1 MKTRLGVLLL
11 FLLLSPIGYLSSQT
25 VTINKTETVKKII
38 KEIEKRTGKSFVF
51 HIDDVDLDRR
61 VTINAKN
68 QPLEKVLDNLF
79 PKQHY
84 RVEIKKDHIIVARK
98 KKLLNLISG
107 KIIDSQGQPL
117 IGVSILSME
126 DEIGTVSDIDGH
138 FSINANLGDELE
150 FSYIGYQKQKVKVSK
165 QTGIVITMQEDH
177 QLLDE
182 VVVIGYGSQKK
193 ANLTG
198 AVGYIGGDKLED
210 RPVASLGQA
219 LQGAIPNM
227 NISFGTGKPGETTNI
242 NIRGAGS
249 INGND
254 SPLVLIDG
262 VEGSIDNIN
271 PRDVESISV
280 LKDASS
286 AAIYGARAA
295 FGVILVTTKSA
306 EEGKVRITYNGRYSF
321 SKQTTSTDFVTTG
334 YDAAVMVD
342 EFMRSH
348 HGAKFTFY
356 DSEDMEQLKARRY
369 DVTEHPDRP
378 WVVEKNGQY
387 MYYGNFDWY
396 DYLFD
401 VSRPTWNHNISIMG
415 GNKKVNYNVSGSYYN
430 QRGIYRS
437 EDYPDRH
444 KDYNLRARLNAEVT
458 SWLDFSFTS
467 SLNAKKYY
475 WSPGLNTGDNIAFCT
490 FYALPFYVPKNPD
503 GTNVLYTQVAPE
515 GPAGGVHFMARE
527 GKSFGNNKQKTF
539 LNTANIALK
548 LYKGLT
554 LNANYSYRYYNQDMV
569 TRTVVGQYSRVP
581 GKVEIADNDLF
592 KNKLRQTIHTDYL
605 HTVDVFANYENSF
618 GGHHIRAVVGAN
630 YESYYRKRIYATK
643 LNIQSDVLND
653 FNLGDNTKVTLGGEN
668 DAGQREYAL
677 LGFFGRLG
685 YDYKGKYLAEFNIR
699 RDATSRFPRKDRA
712 GWFPSVSLGWRAS
725 EESFFESVKGVIS
738 NLKIRGSYGVLGNQK
753 IDEYY
758 PYVQT
763 MKVFPMDNYI
773 LDGGIAS
780 YTSSGNPLSGSLTWE
795 SVYST
800 NIGLDL
806 GFFNGRLSFTGDIYR
821 RDTKGMLM
829 PGVKLPGVYGATEPK
844 ENGAELRTK
853 GFEFTLGW
861 NDDINIL
868 GKKFNYYAAISLA
881 DNQTKVTKYTQNPNK
896 QLNQCYE
903 GMEWGELWGYQ
914 IDGLFPTDEAAQ
926 EYSSRIDQTLVSQN
940 IFVEA
945 QGEYRGL
952 QAGDMSY
959 ADLDGSGCIDNGLNT
974 LDNHGDL
981 KKVGNKLPRYTY
993 SGNVGFSWYGVD
1005 FSAFFQGIG
1014 RQHIYPGGDC
1024 MLFWGGYARPYASF
1038 IPKDFSKDI
1047 WTPENP
1053 TGYYPKL
1060 RGYSAQGNRSL
1071 AQPNDR
1077 YLQNLAYCRLKNVT
1091 LGYTLPNE
1099 WTKKI
1104 YVDRLRIY
1112 FSGDNLATW
1121 TKLHSDYIDPEQF
1134 AKDGNARVYPF
1145 PKTFSFGIDITL

>member
-415 GNKKVNYNVSGSYYN
+415 GNKKVN
-430 QRGIYRS
+430 
-437 EDYPDRH
+437 
-444 KDYNLRARLNAEVT
+444 
-458 SWLDFSFTS
+458 
-467 SLNAKKYY
+467 
-475 WSPGLNTGDNIAFCT
+475 
-490 FYALPFYVPKNPD
+490 
-503 GTNVLYTQVAPE
+503 
-515 GPAGGVHFMARE
+515 
-527 GKSFGNNKQKTF
+527 
-539 LNTANIALK
+539 
-548 LYKGLT
+548 
-554 LNANYSYRYYNQDMV
+554 
-569 TRTVVGQYSRVP
+569 
-581 GKVEIADNDLF
+581 
-592 KNKLRQTIHTDYL
+592 
-605 HTVDVFANYENSF
+605 
-618 GGHHIRAVVGAN
+618 
-630 YESYYRKRIYATK
+630 
-643 LNIQSDVLND
+643 
-653 FNLGDNTKVTLGGEN
+653 
-668 DAGQREYAL
+668 
-677 LGFFGRLG
+677 
-685 YDYKGKYLAEFNIR
+685 
-699 RDATSRFPRKDRA
+699 
-712 GWFPSVSLGWRAS
+712 
-725 EESFFESVKGVIS
+725 
-738 NLKIRGSYGVLGNQK
+738 
-753 IDEYY
+753 
-758 PYVQT
+758 
-763 MKVFPMDNYI
+763 
-773 LDGGIAS
+773 
-780 YTSSGNPLSGSLTWE
+780 
-795 SVYST
+795 
-800 NIGLDL
+800 
-806 GFFNGRLSFTGDIYR
+806 
-821 RDTKGMLM
+821 
-829 PGVKLPGVYGATEPK
+829 
-844 ENGAELRTK
+844 
-853 GFEFTLGW
+853 
-861 NDDINIL
+861 
-868 GKKFNYYAAISLA
+868 
-881 DNQTKVTKYTQNPNK
+881 
-896 QLNQCYE
+896 
-903 GMEWGELWGYQ
+903 
-914 IDGLFPTDEAAQ
+914 
-926 EYSSRIDQTLVSQN
+926 
-940 IFVEA
+940 
-945 QGEYRGL
+945 
-952 QAGDMSY
+952 
-959 ADLDGSGCIDNGLNT
+959 
-974 LDNHGDL
+974 
-981 KKVGNKLPRYTY
+981 
-993 SGNVGFSWYGVD
+993 
-1005 FSAFFQGIG
+1005 
-1014 RQHIYPGGDC
+1014 
-1024 MLFWGGYARPYASF
+1024 
-1038 IPKDFSKDI
+1038 
-1047 WTPENP
+1047 
-1053 TGYYPKL
+1053 
-1060 RGYSAQGNRSL
+1060 
-1071 AQPNDR
+1071 
-1077 YLQNLAYCRLKNVT
+1077 
-1091 LGYTLPNE
+1091 
-1099 WTKKI
+1099 
-1104 YVDRLRIY
+1104 
-1112 FSGDNLATW
+1112 
-1121 TKLHSDYIDPEQF
+1121 
-1134 AKDGNARVYPF
+1134 
-1145 PKTFSFGIDITL
+1145 